1 MFCRIKKE
9 ESKLIDKQIRKELDE
24 KREAEA
30 KESIRANKNKIR
42 DQTFG
47 SIHVCSFGRLK
58 KSSSLGIKFN

>member
-30 KESIRANKNKIR
+30 TESIRANKNKIR
-42 DQTFG
+42 DQYMSVHLDG
-47 SIHVCSFGRLK
+47 LRNHRVWE
-58 KSSSLGIKFN
+58 